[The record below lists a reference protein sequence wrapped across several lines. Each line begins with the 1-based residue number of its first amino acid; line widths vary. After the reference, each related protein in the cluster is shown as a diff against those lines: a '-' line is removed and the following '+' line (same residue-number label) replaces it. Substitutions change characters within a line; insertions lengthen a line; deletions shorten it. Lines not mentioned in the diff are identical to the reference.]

1 MRIALTGGIAC
12 GKSLLARYLSQM
24 GVRIIDADDVV
35 HELEAPGGEAVAPI
49 VERFGPEVLAP
60 DGGIDRQVLAK
71 YVFGGE
77 ELRVK
82 SEKLKV
88 KSEAHPQL
96 LTLNS
101 QLLTLESEAHPQLL
115 TLNSQ
120 LLTCKARADL
130 ESILFPLVRKRIAD
144 FFDDG
149 STIDNRQTTCERQST
164 PDNRQSASPSQLLT
178 FNFQLLTSPSKP
190 IPSNSQISLSIIP
203 LLFES
208 HWETE
213 YDIIISLISEHE
225 TQVRRM
231 AETRGMSREQA
242 EARIAA
248 QMPVAEKAARANYV
262 IENNSTPDALHA
274 EAVRLLEWLQS
285 MIRG

>member
-88 KSEAHPQL
+88 K
-96 LTLNS
+96 
-101 QLLTLESEAHPQLL
+101 SEAHPQLL